1 MTTPSTSTSNHAITS
16 DGSTHHYHLRSLQ
29 ITTSEEGREHH
40 TDITRWTKFCASVFS
55 YKPNP
60 PPASYFARHYYND
73 PRCDPALVRVLI
85 YKTPHDAEIVSS
97 VRIFR
102 RTLST
107 AGNVQQIEAGGIGEV
122 CTSPN
127 HQRRGLSKILLKD
140 AIQIMSSS
148 CQNNK
153 ENGMSCSLLHANPEF
168 RSVYAKVG
176 NYASVSSKWSLVPIQ
191 LQQLSSEKI
200 SIERISNDWQIR
212 PAKFPQDAD
221 QLQQLHSEYSERRL
235 ITVVRSVRYWKDY
248 VSAELGDTLWVLTK
262 PSTDDGDENIV
273 AWISIRQRGDRYQLR
288 EFGVKK
294 QGDNAVSTHWAM
306 ERLLGV
312 ALDQAGEV
320 VGSEQKEVSLLLP
333 TFVLG
338 EIKDEI
344 SSKSQDGG
352 AATTTLTTV
361 DKVTEENDD
370 GWMYVNFDETKK
382 KPSVLE
388 LTTREVDP
396 VLHLIWPTDSF

>member
-1 MTTPSTSTSNHAITS
+1 MLIYTPNE
-16 DGSTHHYHLRSLQ
+16 
-29 ITTSEEGREHH
+29 SEEEREHG
-40 TDITRWTKFCASVFS
+40 
-55 YKPNP
+55 
-60 PPASYFARHYYND
+60 
-73 PRCDPALVRVLI
+73 
-85 YKTPHDAEIVSS
+85 EIVSS

-102 RTLST
+102 RALSYP
-107 AGNVQQIEAGGIGEV
+107 GSSEVQIEAGGIGEV

-148 CQNNK
+148 CKNN
-153 ENGMSCSLLHANPEF
+153 EENNNGMSCSLLHANPDF
-168 RSVYAKVG
+168 RPVYAKVG

-200 SIERISNDWQIR
+200 SMERISNDWHIG
-212 PAKFPQDAD
+212 PAVFPQDAY
-221 QLQQLHSEYSERRL
+221 QLQQLHSEYSEKRL
-235 ITVVRSVRYWKDY
+235 ITVVRNVRYWKDY

-262 PSTDDGDENIV
+262 PSICDGDENIV

-306 ERLLGV
+306 GQLLGV

-333 TFVLG
+333 TFVLS

-344 SSKSQDGG
+344 SSKSQDGD
-352 AATTTLTTV
+352 AATTTLKTV
-361 DKVTEENDD
+361 DTVTEENDD